1 MKQWHSI
8 LLLLYKYN
16 EEDVFFCNDIIETE
30 DELIKIILIILY
42 VLFGHVFLFFLI
54 IICDIILKTYLE
66 LNWNTKKSL

>member
-42 VLFGHVFLFFLI
+42 VLFGHVFLFFFNNYMWYNIEDLS
-54 IICDIILKTYLE
+54 
-66 LNWNTKKSL
+66 WNTKKSL